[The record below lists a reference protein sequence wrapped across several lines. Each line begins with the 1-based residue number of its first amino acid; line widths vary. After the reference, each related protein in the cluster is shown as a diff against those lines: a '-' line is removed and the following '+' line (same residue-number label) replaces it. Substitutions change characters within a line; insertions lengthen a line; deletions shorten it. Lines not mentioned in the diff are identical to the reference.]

1 MNAMTEKAVQTDY
14 RKTKFLS
21 AQRFYRLLNHIMP
34 WLHFVRTGEKTRV
47 EAIAELER
55 ESRRQFDPAVVD
67 VFIKILKES
76 FDPASR
82 RTDPL

>member
-1 MNAMTEKAVQTDY
+1 
-14 RKTKFLS
+14 
-21 AQRFYRLLNHIMP
+21 MP